1 MGFCRPE
8 AGDGS
13 RKRTEMTA
21 ILVSLSAICG
31 VIAAIYMHKRHRR
44 NLIVRRRLY
53 A

>member
-1 MGFCRPE
+1 
-8 AGDGS
+8 
-13 RKRTEMTA
+13 MTA